1 MEGGRMYTVDLYL
14 RVRLACHVDGL
25 SQREAASR
33 FGIARETVRK
43 MLRHSEPPGYR
54 RRQPPKRPK
63 LAPFTDIIDR
73 ILEEDRTVHRKQ
85 HHTAKRIFER
95 LRDEHGFTGKETIV
109 KDYVRE
115 RRLRRREMFVPLS
128 HPPGHA
134 QADFG
139 EADAIIAG
147 VKYRAHF
154 FVMTLPHSDAC
165 FVAAYPAAAT
175 EAWLDGHNRA
185 FVFFGGVP
193 QSILYDNDKCL
204 VSRILS
210 DGTRQ
215 RTRAF
220 SGLQS
225 HYLFED
231 RYGRPGKGNDK
242 GNVEGVVGYARRN
255 FMTPLPRFAS
265 WDAFNGHLE
274 EQCRNRQG
282 NVLRGHRESIGE
294 RFVRDREALKRPL
307 PAPFDACDKQGT
319 RVNSLSLVRY
329 RTNDYS
335 VPVAYGHQEVWIRGY
350 VHEVVIGCGA
360 GIIARHPRSYD
371 REDMVFDPIHYLAL
385 LEHKIGAL
393 DQAAP
398 LAGWELPDAFPTLR
412 RLLEARMG
420 KAGKREYVQV
430 LRLVETFDLEVL
442 HGAVKDAL
450 RLGAI
455 GYDAVKH
462 LVLCRIERRPAQ
474 TRPGYLSLPA
484 SGQRGDHGRRQ
495 LYELVGWR
503 RVMTDTPQVL
513 LAHHLKTL
521 KLPTFLREY
530 DKLARQCATEG
541 ADHVRYLVRLTELEL
556 IDRERRMVERRI
568 RQARFPAVKSLD
580 SFDFKAIASLNKMLV
595 LELAR
600 CEYVERRENIIALG
614 NSGTGKTHI
623 ALGLGLAACQKGL
636 SVGFLT
642 AAALVHELM
651 EARDE
656 KRLLRLQKQLA
667 KYHLLIIDELG
678 FVPLSK
684 TGAELLFEVFSQR
697 YERGSILVTSNL
709 PFDEWTEIFGSER
722 LTGALLDRLTHHV
735 HILEMNGESYRLN
748 QSQKRRKSPKIP
760 A

>member
-1 MEGGRMYTVDLYL
+1 MPASL
-14 RVRLACHVDGL
+14 RP
-25 SQREAASR
+25 
-33 FGIARETVRK
+33 T
-43 MLRHSEPPGYR
+43 R
-54 RRQPPKRPK
+54 RR
-63 LAPFTDIIDR
+63 
-73 ILEEDRTVHRKQ
+73 
-85 HHTAKRIFER
+85 
-95 LRDEHGFTGKETIV
+95 
-109 KDYVRE
+109 
-115 RRLRRREMFVPLS
+115 RRR
-128 HPPGHA
+128 PGWT
-134 QADFG
+134 G
-139 EADAIIAG
+139 
-147 VKYRAHF
+147 
-154 FVMTLPHSDAC
+154 T
-165 FVAAYPAAAT
+165 T
-175 EAWLDGHNRA
+175 EPSSL
-185 FVFFGGVP
+185 FGGVP

-231 RYGRPGKGNDK
+231 RTGRPGKGNDK

-282 NVLRGHRESIGE
+282 NVLRGHREGIGE

-335 VPVAYGHQEVWIRGY
+335 VPVAYGHREVWIRGY
-350 VHEVVIGCGA
+350 VHEVVIGCGG
-360 GIIARHPRSYD
+360 GIIARHPRSYE
-371 REDMVFDPIHYLAL
+371 REDMVFDPIHYLPL
-385 LEHKIGAL
+385 LEQKTGAL

-430 LRLVETFDLEVL
+430 LRLAGDLRSRGASRRGEGRPAARCDRL
-442 HGAVKDAL
+442 RRRQAPGAVPHRAP
-450 RLGAI
+450 
-455 GYDAVKH
+455 
-462 LVLCRIERRPAQ
+462 PAQ
-474 TRPGYLSLPA
+474 TRSGCLSLPA

-495 LYELVGWR
+495 LYEPVGWR
-503 RVMTDTPQVL
+503 RVMTDTPQLL

-530 DKLARQCATEG
+530 DKLARQCAAEG

-580 SFDFKAIASLNKMLV
+580 SFDFKVLASLNKMLV
-595 LELAR
+595 LESAR